1 MRYKKCKICISL
13 CFVQYLVYSGEGNV
27 VKDEL
32 EELGETEPVLATD
45 TEAGDGL
52 AIQLALPETGS
63 GELAWVTLCNNTGV
77 KLPRLQVWQF

>member
-1 MRYKKCKICISL
+1 M
-13 CFVQYLVYSGEGNV
+13 YSGEGNV

-52 AIQLALPETGS
+52 AIQLTLPETGS
-63 GELAWVTLCNNTGV
+63 GELA
-77 KLPRLQVWQF
+77 